1 MLPAVN
7 GEFRLGSDPELR
19 FTPGGVA
26 VCDVRAVATSRKKV
40 DGEWVDDKECWLTL
54 VGFKE
59 QAENMAESFEK
70 GNAVVVM
77 GRLQME
83 TWEDKEGG
91 KRTTFKVLIDAIGPA
106 TRWNPA
112 RTIKLDRKDS
122 GSSRSSGSGSSE
134 GGQDDPWAAPKQDY
148 EPPF

>member
-7 GEFRLGSDPELR
+7 AEMRLGSDPELR
-19 FTPGGVA
+19 FTPSGVA
-26 VCDVRAVATSRKKV
+26 VCEVRAVANSRKKV

-70 GNAVVVM
+70 GDPVVVL

-83 TWEDKEGG
+83 KWEDKEGN
-91 KRTTFKVLIDAIGPA
+91 KRSTFKVLLDAIGPA
-106 TRWNPA
+106 TRFQAA
-112 RTIKLDRKDS
+112 RTIKTARKGES
-122 GSSRSSGSGSSE
+122 YGTGSTAKSPE
-134 GGQDDPWAAPKQDY
+134 EDPWAAPKKDD

>member
-1 MLPAVN
+1 MLPAVT

-19 FTPGGVA
+19 FTPSGMA
-26 VCDVRAVATSRKKV
+26 VCEFRAVANSRKKV
-40 DGEWVDDKECWLTL
+40 DGEWVDDKECWLTF

-70 GNAVVVM
+70 GQSVIVS

-83 TWEDKEGG
+83 KWEDKEGN
-91 KRTTFKVLIDAIGPA
+91 KRNTFKVLIDAVGHA
-106 TRWNPA
+106 TRFSPSKS
-112 RTIKLDRKDS
+112 IKIDRGS
-122 GSSRSSGSGSSE
+122 GGGSSSGGGGGSRGSDE
-134 GGQDDPWAAPKQDY
+134 DPWAAPPKEE